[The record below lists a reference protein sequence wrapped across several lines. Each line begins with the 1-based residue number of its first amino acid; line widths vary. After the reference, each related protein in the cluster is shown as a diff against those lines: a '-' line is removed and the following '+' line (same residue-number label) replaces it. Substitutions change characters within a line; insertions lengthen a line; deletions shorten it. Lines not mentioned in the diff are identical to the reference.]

1 MSKAKK
7 NQPSS
12 RPESKPLVK
21 EPKINI
27 SAWLEDKR
35 LPFIIAGSF
44 FVIMLLISF
53 GYHKVG
59 DYNVETDFF
68 WSYVPQGQSFFSGD
82 IVIDKYRGPLYPIV
96 LAIFSVIFGGNYFN
110 AGVFIAVL
118 SASLVLFLTFKL
130 IKQIFNSKIALAAT
144 LIVAINKVFIQYTYS
159 AGTDMFFNIIALSA
173 FYFLFSYTEQKKK
186 YLIIAGLF
194 TALAY
199 LTRYNGV
206 FIIVSAF
213 VFILFFNLYKTT
225 FVKRLIAFGLYTG
238 VFLLLIAPWGYYTKE
253 KTGKA
258 FFNEN
263 YQNIAFE
270 YIAKDN
276 NIGWDEFWY
285 TKKNDYTSVKDI
297 ILKEPT
303 TFFSKFFS
311 NIFSHLKE
319 DLGNL
324 MGWQIGIF
332 SILGLIAMFFKFPD
346 SRKLSYLLLNVFF
359 FGILLLIFYTDRFS
373 LFLIPFYA
381 VLAANFFLSE
391 NTSIGNLFSKQTAG
405 FYAIWII
412 LIIWTLAV
420 SVKFN
425 SVNIGSGDKNIAKV
439 AKWFKKNVPESE
451 RKDQFIIARKPHV
464 AYYMGLKYHEFPYVN
479 SYDSLISLLKER
491 KIKYLYYGGWE
502 YQSRNQFKD
511 LLEKPGN
518 YYGLTYLVGFTDRK
532 FGPCEL
538 YKVTY

>member
-7 NQPSS
+7 VNPPAQP
-12 RPESKPLVK
+12 EKKAIVK

-27 SAWLEDKR
+27 GSWLEDKR
-35 LPFIIAGSF
+35 LPIVIALGF
-44 FVIMLLISF
+44 FLIMLAISF

-68 WSYVPQGQSFFSGD
+68 WTYVPQGQSFLHGE

-96 LAIFSVIFGGNYFN
+96 LALFSVVFGNYFN
-110 AGVFIAVL
+110 AGVFIALL
-118 SASLVLFLTFKL
+118 SSALVLFLTFKL
-130 IKQIFNSKIALAAT
+130 VKQIFSSRIALAAT
-144 LIVAINKVFIQYTYS
+144 LLLAVNKVFIQYTYS
-159 AGTDMFFNIIALSA
+159 AGTDMFFNVIALTA
-173 FYFLFSYTEQKKK
+173 FYYLFAYKDGNKKFL
-186 YLIIAGLF
+186 LISAVF
-194 TALAY
+194 TAFAY

-206 FIIVSAF
+206 FIVVSAF
-213 VFILFFNLYKTT
+213 VIVLFFNLYKTT
-225 FVKRLIAFGLYTG
+225 FVKRLIAFGLFTG
-238 VFLLLIAPWGYYTKE
+238 IFLLLIAPWGFYTKA

-263 YQNIAFE
+263 YQNIAYE

-276 NIGWDEFWY
+276 NIGWDEFWNV
-285 TKKNDYTSVKDI
+285 KKNDYSSLKDV

-319 DLGNL
+319 DLGAL
-324 MGWQIGIF
+324 MGWQVGIF

-346 SRKLSYLLLNVFF
+346 ERKLSYLLLNVFF

-381 VLAANFFLSE
+381 VLAANFFLSD
-391 NTSIGNLFSKQTAG
+391 NTSIGKMLNKQPGG
-405 FYAIWII
+405 FYAIWVI
-412 LIIWTLAV
+412 LIIWTFAV

-425 SVNIGSGDKNIAKV
+425 STNISSGDKNIAKV
-439 AKWFKKNVPESE
+439 AKWFKKNIPESE
-451 RKDQFIIARKPHV
+451 RKDQMIVARKPHV
-464 AYYMGLKYHEFPYVN
+464 AYYLGLKYHEFPYIQ
-479 SYDSLISLLKER
+479 SYDSLIALLKER
-491 KIKYLYYGGWE
+491 KIKYLYYGAWE
-502 YQSRNQFKD
+502 YQSRNQFRL

-518 YYGLTYLVGFTDRK
+518 YQGLTYLVGFSDRK

-538 YKVTY
+538 YKVNY

>member
-7 NQPSS
+7 VIPAVQS
-12 RPESKPLVK
+12 EKKPIIK
-21 EPKINI
+21 EPKITI
-27 SAWLEDKR
+27 GSWLEDKR
-35 LPFIIAGSF
+35 LPLIIAAGFFIIML
-44 FVIMLLISF
+44 VISY

-68 WSYVPQGQSFFSGD
+68 WSYVPQGQSFFHGD
-82 IVIDKYRGPLYPIV
+82 IVIDKYRGPLYPII
-96 LAIFSVIFGGNYFN
+96 LALFSIVFGNNYFN
-110 AGVFIAVL
+110 AGVFIALL

-130 IKQIFNSKIALAAT
+130 VKQIFNSKIAVAAT
-144 LIVAINKVFIQYTYS
+144 LLLAVNKVFIQYTYS
-159 AGTDMFFNIIALSA
+159 AGTDMFFNVIALSA
-173 FYFLFSYTEQKKK
+173 FYYLFAYKEGNKK
-186 YLIIAGLF
+186 YLVISAVF

-206 FIIVSAF
+206 FIVISAF
-213 VFILFFNLYKTT
+213 VIILFFNLYKTT
-225 FVKRLIAFGLYTG
+225 FVKRLIAFGLFII
-238 VFLLLIAPWGYYTKE
+238 VFLILIAPWGVYTKE

-263 YQNIAFE
+263 YQNIAYE

-276 NIGWDEFWY
+276 NIGWDQFWY
-285 TKKNDYTSVKDI
+285 DKKSDYTSLKDI

-311 NIFSHLKE
+311 NIFGHLKE
-319 DLGNL
+319 DLGGL
-324 MGWQIGIF
+324 MGWQVGIF
-332 SILGLIAMFFKFPD
+332 SILGLIAMFLKFPD
-346 SRKLSYLLLNVFF
+346 ERKLSYILLNVFF
-359 FGILLLIFYTDRFS
+359 FGILLLVFYTDRFS

-381 VLAANFFLSE
+381 VLAANFFLTDNSSLGRMF
-391 NTSIGNLFSKQTAG
+391 NKQPTG
-405 FYAIWII
+405 FYAIWAI

-425 SVNIGSGDKNIAKV
+425 ADNISSGDKNIAKV
-439 AKWFKKNVPESE
+439 AKWFKKNVPDAE
-451 RKDQFIIARKPHV
+451 RKGQTIIARKPHV
-464 AYYMGLKYHEFPYVN
+464 AYYLGLKYHEFPYVQ
-479 SYDSLISLLKER
+479 SYDSLISILKAS
-491 KIKYLYYGGWE
+491 KIKYMYFGEWE

-518 YYGLTYLVGFTDRK
+518 YVGLTLLVGFSDRK

-538 YKVTY
+538 YKVDY